1 MGAKPLDNWDFT
13 VKNGHIKRLLD
24 PDIQSPALEI
34 IGANVDSNFIFS
46 PANPKKSLEIKMDC
60 VKKAFGTNYVET
72 KRVQINANCRIK

>member
-13 VKNGHIKRLLD
+13 VKNGHIKRLVD

-46 PANPKKSLEIKMDC
+46 PANMCER
-60 VKKAFGTNYVET
+60 
-72 KRVQINANCRIK
+72 KRLLLADEA

>member
-1 MGAKPLDNWDFT
+1 MGAKPLDNWDFI

-46 PANPKKSLEIKMDC
+46 PANPKMSLEIKMPTI
-60 VKKAFGTNYVET
+60 VLL
-72 KRVQINANCRIK
+72 IKN